1 MSRKSRDDGMGGG
14 GGVVLVAMASIGF
27 LVGFLLIPLWL
38 GFGYIRS
45 RLAMR
50 RGVTWQEP
58 IFERSEIDDP
68 LYLLLLDRRRRIWLL
83 PIVFAILFTL
93 LGSGPSQPVAI
104 VGGFLGLLMFALLPF
119 VGFFGPLENAL
130 GLLRKKL
137 VRRSKNH
144 FVIRVLLLLAF
155 LAVGV
160 VAVVPVKQS
169 AVVTDKANHFLI
181 QHYGKHQI
189 RYRPAGG
196 ARKSVCLAVHWLDL
210 VLARQQSGPAG
221 KIAAGFVGQAM
232 WINAFAINVAIAM
245 DVGAAADMIL
255 FTHSRKC
262 PGVKAP
268 LLLGGRIFDHRQVLG
283 FNLLLF
289 GFGTS
294 VWLFLTLCESWVVR
308 CRCRVR

>member
-1 MSRKSRDDGMGGG
+1 MGGG

-93 LGSGPSQPVAI
+93 LGSGPSQPAAI

-119 VGFFGPLENAL
+119 VGFFGPLENVL
-130 GLLRKKL
+130 GLLRGKLLMRKKGR
-137 VRRSKNH
+137 VAG
-144 FVIRVLLLLAF
+144 RVLLLAAF

-160 VAVVPVKQS
+160 VAVTPVEQS
-169 AVVTDKANHFLI
+169 ASLTRAADKALAAHAGR
-181 QHYGKHQI
+181 HYL
-189 RYRPAGG
+189 RYTPQGVYDSKVPLAMHLADRAMAEGG
-196 ARKSVCLAVHWLDL
+196 P
-210 VLARQQSGPAG
+210 VLGPA
-221 KIAAGFVGQAM
+221 AAGIASQLM
-232 WINAFAINVAIAM
+232 WINIFTFDVAMRMELDKACGM
-245 DVGAAADMIL
+245 LFSGGSRSCKGVVGPL
-255 FTHSRKC
+255 YLGW
-262 PGVKAP
+262 PG
-268 LLLGGRIFDHRQVLG
+268 LGHRQVLAW
-283 FNLLLF
+283 NLAVF
-289 GFGTS
+289 GFGAS
-294 VWLFLTLCESWVVR
+294 VWLFLTLCELWIVR
-308 CRCRVR
+308 RRWQQ